1 MAISNAPVSHMDFHP
16 TVIEAIGG
24 DSDAY
29 GDTVFEI
36 NDPGRKRLYYMTT
49 SNGRHDTG
57 IREIEISGDALD
69 FNNWKL
75 TGNDWPITP
84 PED

>member
-1 MAISNAPVSHMDFHP
+1 
-16 TVIEAIGG
+16 
-24 DSDAY
+24 
-29 GDTVFEI
+29 
-36 NDPGRKRLYYMTT
+36 MTT